1 MVEYNIYNIQK
12 REIMKNHRIRIQN
25 RILISALLLVLQ
37 LAFLFLL
44 IYDSSLFSAFG
55 FYFSMFLG
63 VVTSIFIINKRGN
76 ADHKI
81 GWIIFILI
89 FPIFGISVYL
99 LWGGGRVLPH
109 LKKKMAICQSHY
121 LPHLI
126 KPKENIDAI
135 TYSDLPHSR
144 QADYLVG
151 ETGFPL
157 YKNTSAEYLPS
168 GEQYFR
174 RLIEE
179 TEKAEKYIYLE
190 YFILAEGYMWDQ
202 LHLVLKHKVE
212 EGVEVKII
220 FDDFGSIKRQRRDFI
235 KNLRKE
241 GIEISVFNPI
251 YPLFNTFLNNRN
263 HRKIVVIDGKIAF
276 TGGINIGDEYINHKT
291 RFGRWMDSGVII
303 KGEAVNSFLCMFL
316 TMWEFITNKRI
327 DMKSHIAKSENIDD
341 AFAIPY
347 NDGPLNENNPAEG
360 IYMQIINTAQ
370 KYVYIMT
377 PYLVIDDMMIS
388 TLSMAAKAGIEVC
401 IITPHIPDKWYVHN
415 VTQYNYLELLEA
427 GVKIYEYTPGFLH
440 SKVFLSDDCISTVG
454 SVNMDYRSFVFHFE
468 CGVWLDNKEA
478 ALDIKQHFREVLAVS
493 KEIKLEEW
501 KKRPLS
507 KRIKQAILH
516 IFGPLM

>member
-1 MVEYNIYNIQK
+1 
-12 REIMKNHRIRIQN
+12 MKNHRIRIQN

-37 LAFLFLL
+37 LAFLFSL
-44 IYDSSLFSAFG
+44 IYDSSLFSTFG

-63 VVTSIFIINKRGN
+63 VITSIFIINKRGN

-109 LKKKMAICQSHY
+109 LRKRMAVCQSHY
-121 LPHLI
+121 RPQLI
-126 KPKENIDAI
+126 NPKENIEAI

-144 QADYLVG
+144 QADYLIS

-168 GEQYFR
+168 GEQYFK

-179 TEKAEKYIYLE
+179 AEKAEKYIYLE

-202 LHLVLKHKVE
+202 LHLVLKHKAE

-220 FDDFGSIKRQRRDFI
+220 FDDFGSIKRQHRNFI
-235 KNLRKE
+235 KKLRKE

-263 HRKIVVIDGKIAF
+263 HRKIVIIDGKIAF
-276 TGGINIGDEYINHKT
+276 TGGINIGDEYINRQA
-291 RFGRWMDSGVII
+291 RFGHWMDSGVII

-327 DMKSHIAKSENIDD
+327 DMKSHMFKSQNIDD
-341 AFAIPY
+341 GFAIPY

-388 TLSMAAKAGIEVC
+388 TLSMAAKSGIEVC
-401 IITPHIPDKWYVHN
+401 IVTPHIPDKWYVHN

-478 ALDIKQHFREVLAVS
+478 ALDIKQHFREVLAAS
-493 KEIKLEEW
+493 KEITLEDW

-507 KRIKQAILH
+507 QRIKQGILH